1 MQRIAFLM
9 HIKPGT
15 EQEYE
20 RRHAQV
26 WPEMLAALKAAGC
39 HNYSIF
45 RDGLHLFAYLE
56 VDDLDR
62 YRASLDHSEM
72 AAKWEAHMSDILI
85 RTVDAS
91 TNFPALLPEVFHL
104 D

>member
-9 HIKPGT
+9 RIAPGT
-15 EQEYE
+15 EEEYE
-20 RRHAQV
+20 RRHQQV
-26 WPEMLAALKAAGC
+26 WPEMLAELKLAGA

-45 RDGLHLFAYLE
+45 RTGLQLFAYLE

-62 YRASLDHSEM
+62 YRTHLAESAV
-72 AAKWEAHMSDILI
+72 AAKWEAQMTDILV
-85 RTVDAS
+85 REVDSA
-91 TNFPALLPEVFHL
+91 TRFPPLLPEVFHL

>member
-9 HIKPGT
+9 HLRPGT
-15 EQEYE
+15 EEEYQ
-20 RRHAQV
+20 RRHEQV
-26 WPEMLAALKAAGC
+26 WPEMVAELQTAGC

-45 RDGLHLFAYLE
+45 RDGLQLFAYLE

-62 YRASLDHSEM
+62 YRAYLAESAV
-72 AAKWEAHMSDILI
+72 AARWEEHMSDILI
-85 RTVDAS
+85 REVNPATS
-91 TNFPALLPEVFHL
+91 FPPLLPEAFHL

>member
-9 HIKPGT
+9 RIAPGT
-15 EQEYE
+15 EADYE
-20 RRHAQV
+20 RRHQSV
-26 WPEMLAALKAAGC
+26 WPEMLAELKAAGC

-62 YRASLDHSEM
+62 YRAYLAESEV
-72 AAKWEAHMSDILI
+72 AARWEAHMSDILI
-85 RTVDAS
+85 REVDPE
-91 TNFPALLPEVFHL
+91 TNFPPVLPEVFHL

>member
-9 HIKPGT
+9 RIQPGT
-15 EQEYE
+15 ENEYE
-20 RRHAQV
+20 RRHRSV
-26 WPEMLAALKAAGC
+26 WPEMLAELKAAGC

-45 RDGLHLFAYLE
+45 RQGLQLFAYLE

-62 YRASLDHSEM
+62 YRQYLADSDI
-72 AAKWEAHMSDILI
+72 AARWESQMSDILV
-85 RTVDAS
+85 REVDPA
-91 TNFPALLPEVFHL
+91 TNFPPLLPEVFHL

>member
-9 HIKPGT
+9 RIQSGT
-15 EQEYE
+15 EAEYT
-20 RRHAQV
+20 RRHQQV
-26 WPEMLAALKAAGC
+26 WPEMQAELRAAGA

-45 RDGLHLFAYLE
+45 RDGLQLFAYLE

-62 YRASLDHSEM
+62 YRAFLAQS
-72 AAKWEAHMSDILI
+72 AVATRWETYMSDILV
-85 RTVDAS
+85 RDVEATTA
-91 TNFPALLPEVFHL
+91 FPPLLPEAFHL